1 MKRSFTSLAIL
12 ALLTTTTSN
21 AFSQCL
27 TGGSF
32 TAASTNTFDFT
43 SEGFSGAFAWSS
55 GGSGQLESTPVS
67 AGLVKELKSITYF
80 LPNTA
85 TTIAW
90 SFNLSGTANVTS
102 YTVEALYN
110 AGGTLSRVPVCSGGV
125 LTTTG
130 SNLVFAAVAPS
141 EIVGQRFQLIITFT
155 STSNGNKIL
164 VVDNFR
170 TNGFTSAITLP
181 VNITYFN
188 AAAVTGGIKLTW
200 MVSDESNVNRY
211 EIERSSNGKSYS
223 KIGQVSASGVVSYT
237 YTDAAYNTGS
247 NYYRL
252 KAVDNDG
259 KFKYSSVVLFKVG
272 RKGLSLR
279 AYPSPAST
287 EVTIQHD
294 IATEISQIS
303 IISMDGRLVEL
314 VKPAPGKVE
323 TTISLEKLQKGF
335 YMIRY
340 TNSEG
345 EVETVKLVK
354 Q

>member
-32 TAASTNTFDFT
+32 TAASTNTFDINN
-43 SEGFSGAFAWSS
+43 EGFSGAFAWSS

-67 AGLVKELKSITYF
+67 SGQVKELKTTTYF
-80 LPNTA
+80 LPNNA

-90 SFNLSGTANVTS
+90 SFNIGGTANVNS

-110 AGGTLSRVPVCSGGV
+110 NGGTLTRVPVCSGGSL
-125 LTTTG
+125 LTTG
-130 SNLVFAAVAPS
+130 GNFVFAAVAPT
-141 EIVGQRFQLIITFT
+141 EIIGQRFQLIITFT
-155 STSNGNKIL
+155 STSTGSKVLNI
-164 VVDNFR
+164 DNFR
-170 TNGFTSAITLP
+170 TNGFTSEITLP

-188 AAAVTGGIKLTW
+188 AAAATGGIKLTW

-211 EIERSSNGKSYS
+211 EIERSTNGKSYS
-223 KIGQVSASGVVSYT
+223 KIGQVSASGIVSYSF
-237 YTDAAYNTGS
+237 TDAAYINGS

-272 RKGLSLR
+272 KKGLALR

-303 IISMDGRLVEL
+303 IISMDGRLVEI

-335 YMIRY
+335 YMVRY
-340 TNSEG
+340 TNSDG